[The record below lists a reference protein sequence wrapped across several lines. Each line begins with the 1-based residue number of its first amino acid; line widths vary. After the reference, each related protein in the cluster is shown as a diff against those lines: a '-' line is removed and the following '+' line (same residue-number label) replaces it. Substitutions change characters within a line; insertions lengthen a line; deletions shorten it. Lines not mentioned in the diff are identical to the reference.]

1 MHLMSL
7 VKLFQSYSVLK
18 GRVPNRDHLPPIHRY
33 GYSSGA
39 EGAKRLVPQEAAA
52 HQDLQAPHHRQPHL
66 PQPLLRLQKPQKE
79 TRVSSIFIWYWLNV
93 LTRGRKVMRRQ
104 PASSE
109 MLSQSVFFIYLDDLP
124 QRVGQLHL
132 HVVDF
137 GPDWINS
144 LACLPITSYS
154 ASIISV
160 SHCCYC
166 RQEVEP
172 D

>member
-1 MHLMSL
+1 MSL

-52 HQDLQAPHHRQPHL
+52 HQDFQAPHHRQPHL

-124 QRVGQLHL
+124 Q
-132 HVVDF
+132 
-137 GPDWINS
+137 
-144 LACLPITSYS
+144 
-154 ASIISV
+154 
-160 SHCCYC
+160 
-166 RQEVEP
+166 
-172 D
+172 

>member
-1 MHLMSL
+1 MAGSRSKETGSRRLSSPLSPYQKGKNIYLHSCILCLLLNDSIL
-7 VKLFQSYSVLK
+7 SYSVLK

-39 EGAKRLVPQEAAA
+39 EGAQHLGPQEAAA

-66 PQPLLRLQKPQKE
+66 PQPLLRLQKPQE
-79 TRVSSIFIWYWLNV
+79 EARVSAIFIWYQLNV
-93 LTRGRKVMRRQ
+93 LMGGRKVTRRQ
-104 PASSE
+104 TASSE

-137 GPDWINS
+137 GPD
-144 LACLPITSYS
+144 
-154 ASIISV
+154 
-160 SHCCYC
+160 
-166 RQEVEP
+166 
-172 D
+172 